1 MNRGHR
7 RGDRRLD
14 RSSST
19 ILSQYRRLL
28 AVIVLVIIGSSMVMG
43 IAAGGSWY
51 EVLMIGGVGLGFG
64 VVVAAYLVRLIAEL
78 RRR

>member
-1 MNRGHR
+1 
-7 RGDRRLD
+7 
-14 RSSST
+14 
-19 ILSQYRRLL
+19 
-28 AVIVLVIIGSSMVMG
+28 MVMG